1 MGKGGESVRRR
12 LSMRGY
18 LVLLVLSVLIPVL
31 LFTGVLFARYYV
43 LELARIEEGLKNDAR
58 KLAFAIDN
66 DLAGLQYTLQTLAT
80 SDRLVTRDLEGF
92 YQEAARVREFLG
104 VHVLLRDLNGQ
115 QLLNTRLPWGE
126 ALPRDPLAGDQR
138 VIETKSPVVTGVVH
152 SPVTQQPEF
161 SITVPVVERNQV
173 VYFLNLSVPPGRLAD
188 LLGQTLEEG
197 RAAGVFDR
205 TSAVLAV
212 APGRGDIVGQPAPV
226 SFTQQAKGED
236 GVWRGAGLDGA
247 MVRGAYARS
256 SFSGWWIW
264 VSVPE
269 RAVQSA
275 LTYPLLAFAA
285 LGAGLTLLAIVI
297 AYGVGGQL
305 SGSIQTLAAEAA
317 ALGRGELQSA
327 QRLPVR
333 ELDQVGEAL
342 VSAALALRERERE
355 RDRAE
360 QDLRRLSETLEK
372 MVSERTRELVSEM
385 RKRAETEETLR
396 QVQKMEAIGQLTGG
410 IAHDFNNMLGV
421 VLGNLELAQRRLA
434 KGEYAID
441 NLLANALEGGRRAA
455 SLTARLLA
463 FARQQPLA
471 PEPLDA
477 NDLVSGMSEL
487 LNRSL
492 GETVRLETALASG
505 LWRIHA
511 DPSQLENAILNLSVN
526 ARDAM
531 PEGGKLIIETANAVL
546 DEDYAAEHADVAP
559 GDYVMIAVCD
569 TGTGMP
575 PQVAEKAFD
584 PFFTTKG
591 SGAGTGLGLS
601 QVYGFVKQSG
611 GHVRIDTAPGQ
622 GTTMRIYLPR
632 YFGALETATETEDRP
647 PVPVGNDSITV
658 LVVEDEAGVRRYST
672 DALRELGYQVLEAAN
687 AADALET
694 IDAKADI
701 SLLFTDVVM
710 PDMNGRRLAEVAA
723 QRRPALKVL
732 FTTGYTRD
740 AIVHDGMLDP
750 SVNVLAKPF
759 TMDQLARKIAEVLG
773 EEKRPG

>member
-1 MGKGGESVRRR
+1 
-12 LSMRGY
+12 MRGY
-18 LVLLVLSVLIPVL
+18 LVLLVLSVLVPVL

-43 LELARIEEGLKNDAR
+43 LELARIEEELKTDAR

-80 SDRLVTRDLEGF
+80 SDRLGLRDYAGF
-92 YQEAARVREFLG
+92 YHEAVRVREFLG
-104 VHVLLRDLNGQ
+104 VHILLRDTKGQ
-115 QLLNTRLPWGE
+115 QLLNTRAPWG
-126 ALPRDPLAGDQR
+126 AQLPLEPLAGDRR
-138 VIETKSPVVTGVVH
+138 VLETKSPVVTGVIIGALA
-152 SPVTQQPEF
+152 QQPVF
-161 SITVPVVERNQV
+161 SITVPVIERGEV
-173 VYFLNLSVPPGRLAD
+173 SYFLNLSLPPSRIVD
-188 LLGQTLEEG
+188 LLGRTLDPG
-197 RAAGVFDR
+197 RFAGVFDR
-205 TSAVLAV
+205 ASQILAV
-212 APGRGDIVGQPAPV
+212 SPSREDLVGTPAPP
-226 SFTQQAKGED
+226 SFVQQVKGDE
-236 GVWRGAGLDGA
+236 GVWRGAGIGGPL
-247 MVRGAYARS
+247 VRGAYARS
-256 SFSGWWIW
+256 NLAGWWVW

-269 RAVQSA
+269 QAVQRA
-275 LTYPLLAFAA
+275 LTNPLLALAA
-285 LGAGLTLLAIVI
+285 LGAGLMLLAIVI

-305 SGSIQTLAAEAA
+305 SGSIRTLAEEAA
-317 ALGRGELQSA
+317 ALGRGELRAA

-333 ELDQVGEAL
+333 ELDEVGEAL
-342 VSAALALRERERE
+342 VAAAADLRERERE

-434 KGEYAID
+434 KGERSID
-441 NLLANALEGGRRAA
+441 NLLANALEGGRRAVA
-455 SLTARLLA
+455 LTQRLLA

-477 NDLVSGMSEL
+477 NSLVSGMSDL

-492 GETVRLETALASG
+492 GEAVQLQTDLTPD

-511 DPSQLENAILNLSVN
+511 DPSQLENAILNLAVN

-531 PEGGKLIIETANAVL
+531 PEGGKLIIETRNARL
-546 DEDYAAEHADVAP
+546 DETYAAEHPELTP

-575 PQVAEKAFD
+575 PEVAEKAFD

-591 SGAGTGLGLS
+591 SGVGTGLGLS

-611 GHVRIDTAPGQ
+611 GHVRIDTEPGK
-622 GTTMRIYLPR
+622 GTNIRVYLPR
-632 YFGALETATETEDRP
+632 YRGALEESTNAADKAP
-647 PVPVGNDSITV
+647 LPVGDSSITV
-658 LVVEDEAGVRRYST
+658 LVVEDESGVRRYST
-672 DALRELGYQVLEAAN
+672 DALRELGYRVLEAGN
-687 AADALET
+687 AAEALELM
-694 IDAKADI
+694 DANQDI
-701 SLLFTDVVM
+701 ALLFTDVVM
-710 PDMNGRRLAEVAA
+710 PNMNGKRLAEMALQ
-723 QRRPALKVL
+723 QRPSLRVL

-740 AIVHDGMLDP
+740 AIVHNGMLDP
-750 SVNVLAKPF
+750 GVNLLSKPF
-759 TMDQLARKIAEVLG
+759 TLDQLARKIAEVLA
-773 EEKRPG
+773 EDRTESS